1 MENKKLNQAL
11 DLVKQ
16 AEKYLKTSLLKW
28 RPDYDSAAHAYSE
41 AATCFRNAK
50 AYSQCQEA
58 LQKASQCHKQTGAL
72 FSAAK
77 CIDQVIAIAKDLNQ
91 FDVIP
96 DLAHKACNLYL
107 EYGAPDTAAISL
119 DKAAKAIAN
128 DLPEEAMKLYIR
140 AADVVDT
147 EERPRDAA
155 EYIGKAAR
163 SMVTLKKY
171 EDATKAILKEM
182 GHHQTAG
189 NTPALGRCTVAL
201 VLVVLAQEDV
211 IEAKKMFEQWGSTCD
226 SEEIYSLSQIIQ
238 GYEED
243 DPDLVKQGLS
253 SSFIRS
259 MDVAY
264 AKLARDLSLPNV
276 TQATSS
282 EKPDKVEPPIVQSP
296 IEEDEDNEL
305 DRLEAKMNAMRA
317 QEEIGNEEKNYTKED
332 EEEEELDLK

>member
-1 MENKKLNQAL
+1 MTACQRLSLSSTVYGQVKSGSSLNGMGGYRKERLKGNGNFLGGCKVGPFKKIGMEEERVQLCWPQATWCCCWL
-11 DLVKQ
+11 
-16 AEKYLKTSLLKW
+16 
-28 RPDYDSAAHAYSE
+28 
-41 AATCFRNAK
+41 
-50 AYSQCQEA
+50 
-58 LQKASQCHKQTGAL
+58 
-72 FSAAK
+72 